1 MTATGGPWEFEGEDL
16 DAALAEA
23 SRAVGRPVEELA
35 WEVVDEGRKG
45 VFGLGA
51 RSVRIRVAESAAT
64 PAAEAP
70 APPPPAPRVVEPS
83 APSGMVETFRRMIE
97 LTGYRADVC
106 AIRHDGGW
114 TLRVDGPDRKQLVKR
129 DGELLEAYEF
139 VLNRMGRRAWPDAGS
154 LRVECDGFRDR
165 RDGELV
171 ELARELA
178 GSVARTGRPETI
190 DDLNPYERRLVHI
203 TVRELEGIG
212 SRSEGDGFLK
222 CVWIERVER

>member
-1 MTATGGPWEFEGEDL
+1 MSATGGPREFDGEDL

-23 SRAVGRPVEELA
+23 SRAVGRPVEDLT

-51 RSVRIRVAESAAT
+51 RSVRIRVSESAGT
-64 PAAEAP
+64 PSAEASS
-70 APPPPAPRVVEPS
+70 PPPSHPRAEEPS
-83 APSGMVETFRRMIE
+83 APSGLVATFRRMIE
-97 LTGYRADVC
+97 LTGYRADVT

-114 TLRVDGPDRKQLVKR
+114 TLRIDGPDRKQLVKR

-178 GSVARTGRPETI
+178 GSVARTGRSETI
-190 DDLNPYERRLVHI
+190 DELNPYERRLVHI
-203 TVRELEGIG
+203 TVREQEGVG
-212 SRSEGDGFLK
+212 SRSEGEGFLK
-222 CVWIERVER
+222 CVWIERVET